1 MHSVETDESEFHELL
16 ISSLNSN
23 YYSVK
28 THYKSVISFTVLVSL
43 ITGIYS
49 FYFAPIV
56 FQSEI
61 TLIPSGGG
69 VFEIVLNGQLI
80 FSKKAL
86 NRFPEKGEI
95 IKKLNV

>member
-1 MHSVETDESEFHELL
+1 LESEIKQKFP
-16 ISSLNSN
+16 S
-23 YYSVK
+23 Y
-28 THYKSVISFTVLVSL
+28 
-43 ITGIYS
+43 
-49 FYFAPIV
+49 
-56 FQSEI
+56 EI